1 MAKCGTMC
9 PVNVV
14 GSPGISMSHMCVD
27 LICLPS
33 GRLIVS
39 GFIAGRLF
47 FTSAPSMIKID
58 VAPVSAIASDVA
70 IVIAFRYCV
79 DGLPKI
85 LLAVPASDVGGHCGS
100 ARLVFA
106 FDMTTVMLSDATS
119 PVYTA
124 LMFSMTALMLLM
136 GSGK

>member
-1 MAKCGTMC
+1 
-9 PVNVV
+9 
-14 GSPGISMSHMCVD
+14 MCVD

-39 GFIAGRLF
+39 DFIAGRLF
-47 FTSAPSMIKID
+47 FTSAPSMTKID

-79 DGLPKI
+79 EGLPNI
-85 LLAVPASDVGGHCGS
+85 LLDVAASDVGVRRGS

-106 FDMTTVMLSDATS
+106 FDMTTVMSSDATS

-124 LMFSMTALMLLM
+124 LMFSMTALMFSM

>member
-1 MAKCGTMC
+1 MAKCGTIC

-14 GSPGISMSHMCVD
+14 GSPGMSISHMRVD

-39 GFIAGRLF
+39 LFLAIRLF
-47 FTSAPSMIKID
+47 FAMAPSMTKIE
-58 VAPVSAIASDVA
+58 VALVSAIASDAA
-70 IVIAFRYCV
+70 IVRAFRYFGM
-79 DGLPKI
+79 GLPNI
-85 LLAVPASDVGGHCGS
+85 RPAIAAGDVGACFI
-100 ARLVFA
+100 VVA
-106 FDMTTVMLSDATS
+106 FNMTTVMSSVATS

-124 LMFSMTALMLLM
+124 LMFSM